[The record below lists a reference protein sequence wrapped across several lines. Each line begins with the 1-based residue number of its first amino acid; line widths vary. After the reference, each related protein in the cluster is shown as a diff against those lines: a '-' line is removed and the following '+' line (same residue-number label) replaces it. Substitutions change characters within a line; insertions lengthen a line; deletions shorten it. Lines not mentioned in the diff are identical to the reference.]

1 LLRSAV
7 ALRNRLSTAQKI
19 ALYLAAVFYI
29 FAGTLHFIQPES
41 YLKIMPPY
49 IPWHVAMVRISGFF
63 EILGGLGLLL
73 PSTRRAAAWG
83 LVALLIAVFPANL
96 YMATNPVEA
105 GAVSVAPVLRWGRL
119 PLQLLLIWWVLW
131 CTRPRTQDR

>member
-1 LLRSAV
+1 MLRSAV
-7 ALRNRLSTAQKI
+7 ALRNRLSTPRRI
-19 ALYLAAVFYI
+19 ALLLAAVFYI
-29 FAGTLHFIQPES
+29 GAGSLHFVRPEF

-49 IPWHVAMVRISGFF
+49 IPWHLAMVRISGFF
-63 EILGGLGLLL
+63 EILGGVGLLA
-73 PSTRRAAAWG
+73 PRTRRAAAWG

-105 GAVSVAPVLRWGRL
+105 GAFSIAPVVRWGRL

-131 CTRPRTQDR
+131 CTRPRESFR